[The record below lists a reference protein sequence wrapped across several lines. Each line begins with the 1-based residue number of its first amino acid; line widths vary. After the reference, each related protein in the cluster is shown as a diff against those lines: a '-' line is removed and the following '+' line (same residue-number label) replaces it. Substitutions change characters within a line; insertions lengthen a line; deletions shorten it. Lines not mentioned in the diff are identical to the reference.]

1 MCAFTTTELASLV
14 ALTGLKITI
23 QAEHHLSGYGQRR
36 YSQICLLPLRYGLRS
51 YGTPVVGRISDPES
65 YSDGHAALG
74 ECVVVFQGFKHVST
88 HDIFNSDAA
97 PPYRQNSDIPT
108 GFHFLFRMILYST
121 YKEREGDLDRCRPSS
136 IRSRSLARCS
146 SEDYTLEQR

>member
-23 QAEHHLSGYGQRR
+23 QAEHHLSGYGHRR
-36 YSQICLLPLRYGLRS
+36 YSQICLLLLRYGSGS
-51 YGTPVVGRISDPES
+51 YGTLMVGRIADPES
-65 YSDGHAALG
+65 YSNGHAAFG

-97 PPYRQNSDIPT
+97 PPYRQD
-108 GFHFLFRMILYST
+108 FDVQLV
-121 YKEREGDLDRCRPSS
+121 S
-136 IRSRSLARCS
+136 IFCS
-146 SEDYTLEQR
+146 E